1 MSDRATEF
9 LTEWSL
15 KRDPAPISHAD
26 AAAAAERWEAEAAE
40 NGITPEEL
48 HAAAGGSV
56 ADYLLR
62 TYGTAD

>member
-1 MSDRATEF
+1 MSDLAKEF

-26 AAAAAERWEAEAAE
+26 ATVAAERWEAEAAE
-40 NGITPEEL
+40 NGITPDEL
-48 HAAAGGSV
+48 HEAAGGSI

-62 TYGTAD
+62 TYGTTD